1 MGSAGSGTVVAD
13 EAPLDELTPSAPTA
27 SLSPGQGIARAALLI
42 AIVTVLARAA
52 GFARVI
58 VFARIVGP
66 SCLGD
71 TYFTANTVPNIIFDI
86 VAGGAL
92 SSVIV
97 PVIAGPA
104 AAGDRESVG
113 RTTSA
118 LLTWAATLLV
128 PVMLL
133 GLLLTH
139 PLMRLLVGGGHPGCS
154 AASEVA
160 IGSRMLAVFMPQ
172 VVIYGVA
179 VILIGVLQG
188 HRRFLG
194 PALGPLVSSLVVIAA
209 YGMFGGLA
217 SHSETHLASL
227 TRTHELILSVG
238 TTLGVLALIVPMLV
252 PAVRVK
258 LRLRPTY
265 HFPPGVGPKI
275 RRMAISG
282 AVVLGSA
289 DLATGV
295 VLRLANARGS
305 DGAVVLFNLAETVF
319 TVPWAVAAVPL
330 ATSAFPG
337 LTSAWQDGQRERYA
351 ALLARTTRVMV
362 VVIGAM
368 AAIMIATASPVAR
381 VVILGA
387 PGHVDPNVLVRALIT
402 FAFGL
407 PGYALVAL
415 MTRSMYAQG
424 NARTPATA
432 AVGGWLVAV
441 VTDVVLADL
450 LPRTWTVAAV
460 GIGNSLGV
468 TVTGIWLLVAVA
480 RSAGSEVTE
489 GLRRTTTALLVA
501 GAVSALAGWLLAHP
515 LVERGAIRNAGAAVV
530 VSVVAAAT
538 YLLVAALID
547 RVTVMT
553 LLRRL
558 VPARFG
564 AARG

>member
-1 MGSAGSGTVVAD
+1 VAD
-13 EAPLDELTPSAPTA
+13 EAPLDELTPSTA
-27 SLSPGQGIARAALLI
+27 ATGIARAALLI
-42 AIVTVLARAA
+42 AVVTVLARAA

-58 VFARIVGP
+58 VFARTVGP

-71 TYFTANTVPNIIFDI
+71 TYFTANTIPNIVFDI

-92 SSVIV
+92 SSLVV

-104 AAGDRESVG
+104 ASGDRAAVG

-133 GLLLTH
+133 GLFLTH
-139 PLMRLLVGGGHPGCS
+139 PLMRLLVGNGHPGCS

-160 IGSRMLAVFMPQ
+160 VGARMLAVFMPQ
-172 VVIYGVA
+172 VVIYAVA
-179 VILIGVLQG
+179 VVFIGVLQG

-194 PALGPLVSSLVVIAA
+194 PALGPLVSSLVVIGAYAVFAA
-209 YGMFGGLA
+209 TASHGETGLA
-217 SHSETHLASL
+217 TL

-238 TTLGVLALIVPMLV
+238 TTLGVASLIVPMLL
-252 PAVRVK
+252 PAVRIR

-265 HFPPGVGPKI
+265 HFPPGVGERV

-289 DLATGV
+289 DIATAV
-295 VLRLANARGS
+295 VLRLANAHGS

-337 LTSAWQDGQRERYA
+337 LTASWQAGRPEQYA
-351 ALLARTTRVMV
+351 ATLARTTRVTM
-362 VVIGAM
+362 VVIGATAAVM
-368 AAIMIATASPVAR
+368 AATASPLAR

-387 PGHVDPNVLVRALIT
+387 PGHVNPDVLVRALIT
-402 FAFGL
+402 FAPGL

-415 MTRSMYAQG
+415 MTRSLYAQG

-432 AVGGWLVAV
+432 AVAGWIVAIGV
-441 VTDVVLADL
+441 DISLAEV
-450 LPRTWTVAAV
+450 LPRAWTVAAF

-468 TVTGIWLLVAVA
+468 TVTGGWLVVAVA
-480 RSAGSEVTE
+480 RSAGLDVLA
-489 GLRRTTTALLVA
+489 GFRRATSASVVA
-501 GAVSALAGWLLAHP
+501 GVVAGFGGWLLAAQLPAKGVLHSALYAVMVGAVATVAYVAVAT
-515 LVERGAIRNAGAAVV
+515 LVDRPTIGAVAQRIAPGRLRSAMAGRRGG
-530 VSVVAAAT
+530 
-538 YLLVAALID
+538 
-547 RVTVMT
+547 
-553 LLRRL
+553 
-558 VPARFG
+558 
-564 AARG
+564 